1 MKKNLFCIAAIIA
14 ILIASIDAGASSRY
28 KWSYSEY
35 YKSQP
40 QFMVY
45 NPANKLFY
53 GIIETTVNTRL
64 YVSYDM
70 GRNWLFKSIIPFNN
84 IESFKI
90 DKNGNIYFGYKFDL
104 ENMAVIRSADDGL
117 TFDTV
122 MAFKGTFN
130 VIPNYFQSLIAP

>member
-1 MKKNLFCIAAIIA
+1 
-14 ILIASIDAGASSRY
+14 
-28 KWSYSEY
+28 
-35 YKSQP
+35 
-40 QFMVY
+40 MVY